1 MFMNGYMGK
10 LLFVDLTKGLCQEE
24 KVTDQICRDFMGGYG
39 IGARII
45 FSQQRAGVDALGPNS
60 ILGIVTGPLT
70 GSPAPSCSRY
80 TIVGKS
86 PLTGTWGDAN
96 SGGDFGPYLKFAGYD
111 AVFFK
116 GISERP
122 VYLFIKDGRAELR
135 DAAHLWGKDIY
146 ETDDIIR
153 GESGEKVK
161 VLSIGPAGEK
171 LSLISC
177 PVNNKGRAP
186 GRSGL
191 GAVMGSKRLKAV
203 AVTGNR
209 EVHLANKN
217 KINDLRRKYVGEL
230 TGLFKVFRD
239 FGTPGFT
246 AESGH
251 SGDSPVKNWGG
262 VGVVDLPDIAAIGG
276 EAVIGRQREKYACW
290 RCPIGCGGLM
300 RRGRQYGYAEGVHKP
315 EYETLAAFGT
325 MCLNNNLESIIMA
338 NDICNRYGLDTI
350 SAGCTIAFAI
360 ECYENGLIT
369 KADTGGIELTW
380 GNHGGIVAMTER
392 MAKREGFGDVLADG
406 VKVAAE
412 KIGKGADQYA
422 IHIQGQ
428 EIPMHDPKFGFDLTA
443 TYRLDPTPARHTQG
457 REGLAPP
464 GLLPAFD
471 RKSFGGRGGAHK
483 VGSNFI
489 HVMNCAGMCLFLYLC
504 LPDVNAVTEFI
515 NAVTGWETTTDELL
529 KTGERI
535 ANVRQAFN
543 IREGLNPLQFS
554 VPGRALGKPPQKVG
568 PLAGV
573 TVDEDIMVKEY
584 LAAMDWDAKTAK
596 PSKKKLLEL
605 GLEDL
610 AKELWPASR

>member
-1 MFMNGYMGK
+1 MADGYIGK
-10 LLFVDLTKGLCQEE
+10 MLFVDLSEGKLKDEILDE
-24 KVTDQICRDFMGGYG
+24 KLRREFVGGYG
-39 IGARII
+39 IGARVV
-45 FSQQRAGVDALGPNS
+45 FSQQKPSVDALGPGN
-60 ILGIVTGPLT
+60 IFGIVTGPLT

-116 GISERP
+116 GISEKP
-122 VYLFIKDGRAELR
+122 VYLLIEDGHAELK
-135 DAAHLWGKDIY
+135 DANHLWGKDIY

-153 GESGEKVK
+153 AESSEKTK
-161 VLSIGPAGEK
+161 VLCIGPAGEK

-191 GAVMGSKRLKAV
+191 GAVMGSKKLKAV
-203 AVTGNR
+203 AVTGNK
-209 EVHLANKN
+209 EVRVASRNRVN
-217 KINDLRRKYVGEL
+217 ELRRKYVGEL
-230 TGLFKVFRD
+230 TGLYRTFRD

-251 SGDSPVKNWGG
+251 NGDSPVKNWGG
-262 VGVVDLPDIAAIGG
+262 VGIVDFPDITPIGG
-276 EAVIGRQREKYACW
+276 QAVISSQRKKYACW
-290 RCPIGCGGLM
+290 RCPIGCGGHM
-300 RRGRQYGYAEGVHKP
+300 KVGRQYHYAEGVHKP

-369 KADTGGIELTW
+369 KADTDGIELTW
-380 GNHGGIVAMTER
+380 GNHASIVAMTDR

-412 KIGKGADQYA
+412 RIGNSAEQYA

-443 TYRLDPTPARHTQG
+443 TYMLDPTPARHTQG

-464 GLLPAFD
+464 GLLPAFN
-471 RKSFGGRGGAHK
+471 RMAFAGRGEAHK
-483 VGSNFI
+483 AGSDFI

-504 LPDVNAVTEFI
+504 LPNVNAVTEFI

-535 ANVRQAFN
+535 ANLRQAFN
-543 IREGLNPLQFS
+543 IREGLNPLQFR
-554 VPGRALGKPPQKVG
+554 VPGRVLGKPVQKAG

-573 TVDEDIMVKEY
+573 TVDEKTMVKEY
-584 LAAMDWDAKTAK
+584 LVAMDWDPKTTK
-596 PSKKKLLEL
+596 PSKRKLLEL
-605 GLEDL
+605 GLEDV
-610 AKELWPASR
+610 AKELWTANR